1 MNQPYQLVHE
11 QLVPSPLDQVFAF
24 FSRTENL
31 ETITPDWLHFKIL
44 SVDPQPVQ
52 TGTLI
57 NYELRMR
64 GLPLRWTSKIIEW
77 DPPHKF
83 VDFQVRGP
91 YKLWRHTHRF
101 LAEDQS
107 TRIVDEVVYALPL
120 GPLGRLAHWLMV
132 KRDVEKIFA
141 FREEKIRALFG

>member
-120 GPLGRLAHWLMV
+120 GPLGRLAHRLMV